1 MSTAPHSFASR
12 LKDLREH
19 RRMSK
24 TGLGKAV
31 GVTTTCVW
39 NWEEGNTEPRSENLA
54 ALAKALAVSPEYLE
68 LGRGSGPSD
77 ASAKVPAPLPSADGH
92 DELDASGPLTIAE
105 AKAKLALSLGVPESS
120 IEISVRY

>member
-1 MSTAPHSFASR
+1 MPAAPHSFAFR
-12 LKDLREH
+12 LKNLREQ

-39 NWEEGNTEPRSENLA
+39 NWEEGNTEPRSENMA

-68 LGRGSGPSD
+68 HGKGAGPSNASIEVGDPSCSSEGND
-77 ASAKVPAPLPSADGH
+77 AVDAKEA
-92 DELDASGPLTIAE
+92 LTIAE
-105 AKAKLALSLGVPESS
+105 AKARLALGLGVPESA

>member
-1 MSTAPHSFASR
+1 MAAAPHSFASR

-39 NWEEGNTEPRSENLA
+39 NWEEGNTEPRSENMA
-54 ALAKALAVSPEYLE
+54 ALAKALAVSPVYLE
-68 LGRGSGPSD
+68 LGTGAGPSIASIEVSDPSSSSEGYDGAD
-77 ASAKVPAPLPSADGH
+77 ANEA
-92 DELDASGPLTIAE
+92 LTIAE
-105 AKAKLALSLGVPESS
+105 AKARLALGLGVPQSA